1 MGTNILGICGSL
13 RAKSFNRLALASAGE
28 LMPEGM
34 TLTVAPIAD
43 IPLYSQDVQDAGI
56 PSPVTQ
62 LRDAILAADGLLIAC
77 PEYNFSVSGVLK
89 NAIDWMS
96 RVTPQPFQDKPAAV
110 LSATAG
116 PLGGARAQYDLR
128 RILSCLGAQ
137 WLQKP
142 EVFIGVAQ
150 TKFGADGKLADE
162 VTRKFIGLQMIA
174 YADWIA
180 RMKKAFG

>member
-1 MGTNILGICGSL
+1 MANRILGICGSL
-13 RAKSFNRLALASAGE
+13 RAKSFNRLALTAAGE
-28 LMPEGM
+28 AMPEGM
-34 TLTVAPIAD
+34 TLAIASIAD

-56 PSPVTQ
+56 PPSVTQ

-128 RILSCLGAQ
+128 RILACLGAQ

-162 VTRKFIGLQMIA
+162 ATRKFIGLQMVA

-180 RMKKAFG
+180 RMKRAFA